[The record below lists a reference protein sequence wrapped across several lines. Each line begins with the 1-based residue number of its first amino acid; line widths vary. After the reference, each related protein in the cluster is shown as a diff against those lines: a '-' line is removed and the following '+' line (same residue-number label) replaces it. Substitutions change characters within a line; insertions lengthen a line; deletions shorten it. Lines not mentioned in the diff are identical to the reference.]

1 MSTHSLMLMPHW
13 PSKEL
18 YESCFDFFGFNVW
31 EKNRNDRNCCVHV
44 HIYAKPRHKLW
55 FIINCRENM
64 WWIFWKG
71 SSSQDIKSPGMVGHQ
86 YNGKNSD
93 KSCSQKNWITSSLR
107 SMIDWVICI
116 IKGPNS
122 QYNNIVADD
131 VFIEKISKRLQ
142 RGQRWVLCKTIALHL
157 IFGDSVSL
165 INIDKFL
172 IMDPAKDKKNQRDIW
187 ISMGRQ
193 I

>member
-71 SSSQDIKSPGMVGHQ
+71 SSSQDIKSPGTVIITM
-86 YNGKNSD
+86 GKTLTNPVLRKIGSLQVFVQWLIG
-93 KSCSQKNWITSSLR
+93 SFASS
-107 SMIDWVICI
+107 
-116 IKGPNS
+116 KGPTLS
-122 QYNNIVADD
+122 TITLLPMMCL
-131 VFIEKISKRLQ
+131 SKRFQ
-142 RGQRWVLCKTIALHL
+142 KDCKGQRLVLCKTIALDL

-172 IMDPAKDKKNQRDIW
+172 IMDPAPGEPFGSKKCFPD
-187 ISMGRQ
+187 MGCR
-193 I
+193 